1 MISSKRTKRDENR
14 IILWVMLFSFL
25 TVLLTLFIFFYILPG
40 IEEVEEIKKETY
52 KLSKELKSY
61 EDKWISLEALKKTI
75 KDWSLELDKKINK
88 DYVTKVLEDVDA
100 DFYKKNLENNK
111 PNKTYKEFIEEKE
124 KEYKDASES
133 TSNKTKLTLWI
144 LPIYSDTI
152 KEEWSMTDFQFIN
165 YIESIVSTFNLSFN
179 NSIWIKELK
188 QIDKYSLSN
197 SDNTLDKAIFEIP
210 IELDIVWRKS
220 SIIDFL
226 HFIENVWKISIDPE
240 TNELTIDKE
249 TAKNG
254 DLFSEFKIKKLD
266 WQRNHASK
274 DYNIYNNQIIDI
286 ENILMTDYIDSSEQN
301 MTFEDTKS
309 FLKYLKSTQDK
320 EKFEAKIKLNFYV
333 KWLPKYKV
341 EQLMAEFNNKINDLE
356 KRISKAIS
364 KTTLSATQKQ
374 RLTNLQSNIKNIKN
388 SVAQANNTKGI
399 MDRYQNIS
407 WYSGLLTEY
416 EEELKKLNI

>member
-40 IEEVEEIKKETY
+40 IEEVEEIKNETY

-61 EDKWISLEALKKTI
+61 ENKWISLEALKKTI
-75 KDWSLELDKKINK
+75 KDWSLELD
-88 DYVTKVLEDVDA
+88 
-100 DFYKKNLENNK
+100 NK

-266 WQRNHASK
+266 WQRNHSSK

-286 ENILMTDYIDSSEQN
+286 ENILITDYIDSSEQN

-320 EKFEAKIKLNFYV
+320 EKFEVKIKLNFYV

>member
-61 EDKWISLEALKKTI
+61 ENKWISLEALKKTI

-152 KEEWSMTDFQFIN
+152 KEEWCLRVFQFIN

-240 TNELTIDKE
+240 INELTIDKE

-266 WQRNHASK
+266 WQRN
-274 DYNIYNNQIIDI
+274 
-286 ENILMTDYIDSSEQN
+286 SSEKN

-320 EKFEAKIKLNFYV
+320 EKFEVKIKLNFYV